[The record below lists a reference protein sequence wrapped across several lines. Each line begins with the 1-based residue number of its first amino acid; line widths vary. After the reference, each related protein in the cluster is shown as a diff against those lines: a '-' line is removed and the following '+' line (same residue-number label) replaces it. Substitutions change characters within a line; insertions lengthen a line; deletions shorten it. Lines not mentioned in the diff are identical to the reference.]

1 MSGPSEPSDGRAV
14 KANQAPSGEYAAD
27 WPTTLTPEMIARL
40 ADTVGSG
47 VRTGVASGVGSTE
60 GSTEGSTDG
69 STEAGG
75 VTSGVALGSIEA
87 DSDGSEL
94 AAADSEATGV
104 SIGSGVRLGVAVAT
118 GVGDETGIEVG
129 CGVGRDI
136 TTTES
141 LPAASVPT
149 TTAWFLTGDCEM
161 DFGRIERATCFES
174 RSLTGSQ
181 SGWRSVGQT
190 LS

>member
-1 MSGPSEPSDGRAV
+1 
-14 KANQAPSGEYAAD
+14 
-27 WPTTLTPEMIARL
+27 MIARL
-40 ADTVGSG
+40 FDKVGSG
-47 VRTGVASGVGSTE
+47 VRIGVDSGVGSTD
-60 GSTEGSTDG
+60 GATDG

-94 AAADSEATGV
+94 ATADPEATGV
-104 SIGSGVRLGVAVAT
+104 SVGSGVRVAVASGVDDGT
-118 GVGDETGIEVG
+118 GVDVG
-129 CGVGRDI
+129 CGVGRAI

-149 TTAWFLTGDCEM
+149 TTAWFLTGDWEM
-161 DFGRIERATCFES
+161 DFGRIERSTCFES

-181 SGWRSVGQT
+181 SGWRSAGQT
-190 LS
+190 LSILVEL